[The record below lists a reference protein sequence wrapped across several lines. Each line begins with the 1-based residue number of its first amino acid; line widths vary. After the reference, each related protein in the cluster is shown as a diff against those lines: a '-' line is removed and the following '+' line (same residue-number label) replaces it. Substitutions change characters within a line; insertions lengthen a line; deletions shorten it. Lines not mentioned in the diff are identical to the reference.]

1 MPTLDKKPVSVSAV
15 RAAAALATEN
25 AHRVEPALVTVAS
38 PPETP
43 QSSSATE
50 AAVMARIQSIMEAA
64 GEGQERL
71 CIELITQGKSELE
84 AVKALNADL
93 KAQNAELKSQLAA
106 KAAEPSAEPKKPEVS
121 KEEVVAELLK
131 RYQAAAPQIPP
142 TASQGEPNVYEKY
155 KSISNSAERQK
166 FYLAHK
172 AEIDE
177 IADKQKKEAV

>member
-15 RAAAALATEN
+15 RAAAALTTEN
-25 AHRVEPALVTVAS
+25 AHRVEPALITVAS

-50 AAVMARIQSIMEAA
+50 AAVMARIQSIMAAA

-93 KAQNAELKSQLAA
+93 KAKNAELESRLLLKE
-106 KAAEPSAEPKKPEVS
+106 AELPAEPKKPEVS

-131 RYQAAAPQIPP
+131 RYQAAAPQIPAP
-142 TASQGEPNVYEKY
+142 QARASLMFMRN
-155 KSISNSAERQK
+155 SNP
-166 FYLAHK
+166 
-172 AEIDE
+172 
-177 IADKQKKEAV
+177 